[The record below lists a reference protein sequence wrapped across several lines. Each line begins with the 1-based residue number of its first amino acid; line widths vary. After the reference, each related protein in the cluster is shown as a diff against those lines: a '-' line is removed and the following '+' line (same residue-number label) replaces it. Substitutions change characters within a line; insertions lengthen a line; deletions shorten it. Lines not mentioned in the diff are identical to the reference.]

1 MYLLIP
7 GRHHLLT
14 DFQFKYL
21 NRLIKCN
28 LEGEK
33 DVYGLPLEAQ
43 TVEGIIFAVTSAN
56 HLGTKRN
63 PVPFYIRAMVIQEFS
78 NSLDV
83 PVYVYGIDDVGVIPD
98 FSEYTVK
105 TIRHSSESVHSLTPD
120 NTIVICSTSV
130 KEMYLKRGFRVLP
143 AELDPVTNTFT
154 QPMPW
159 DVVKL
164 IAQEGEWRKNKT
176 VLDQMHPAAFHIW
189 SLYSIGEKVQQIL
202 KDPIIGADG
211 DLTATRDYSVYV
223 KQMDDIA
230 AMKYRET
237 APYIQPGKI
246 GDIGCAAG
254 SWIKIGCEDDRLHE
268 CDFYGIEVSRHLY
281 DVCLQRKHNR
291 EFANPS
297 VFFAQK
303 NAVTSLVFEAGS
315 MNTIHTS
322 SLTHEIESYGSRKD
336 LIAFIHNRY
345 QELVPGGVW
354 INRDVVGPENR
365 NETVLLWLNTNDGE
379 NDLPAPEN
387 PGTHELAV
395 WLGKLSTAAL
405 FKRFAQDFRHHE
417 GYRLPHE
424 WVTIDDNTYCK
435 LSMQDACEFL
445 FKKDYHD
452 NWFSEMHETFC
463 FWNFNDWKS
472 ALEEAGFRLD
482 NLSNAYRNEW
492 IVKNRLEGKVQL
504 LRINENRTVEP
515 MRFPDSHMLL
525 LARK

>member
-21 NRLIKCN
+21 NRLIKCR

-33 DVYGLPLEAQ
+33 DVYGQPLAPADI
-43 TVEGIIFAVTSAN
+43 TGIIFAVTSAN

-63 PVPFYIRAMVIQEFS
+63 PVPFYLRAMIIQEFS

-83 PVYVYGIDDVGVIPD
+83 PAFVYGIDDVGVIHD
-98 FSEYTVK
+98 FAEYTIK
-105 TIRHSSESVHSLTPD
+105 TIRHSSEGTHALTPE
-120 NTIVICSTSV
+120 NTAVICSTAV
-130 KEMYLKRGFRVLP
+130 KDMYLQRGFRVLP
-143 AELDPVTNTFT
+143 AEWDPATNSLT

-159 DVVKL
+159 DIVKL
-164 IAQEGEWRKNKT
+164 IAQTAAWRKHKT
-176 VLDQMHPAAFHIW
+176 ILEQMHPASFKIW
-189 SLYSIGEKVQQIL
+189 SLYGVGEKVQQIL

-211 DLTATRDYSVYV
+211 DLTATRDYNIYV

-230 AMKYRET
+230 AQKYKET
-237 APYIQPGKI
+237 APYIQPGNI

-254 SWIKIGCEDDRLHE
+254 SWIKMGCADDRLHE

-281 DVCLQRKHNR
+281 DICLQRRHNG

-297 VFFAQK
+297 VFFSQK
-303 NAVTSLVFEAGS
+303 NAVTSLVFEPGS

-322 SLTHEIESYGSRKD
+322 SLTHEIESYGSRQD

-365 NETVLLWLNTNDGE
+365 EETILLWLNREDGE
-379 NDLPAPEN
+379 NELPLPPNA
-387 PGTHELAV
+387 TTQELAAY
-395 WLGKLSTAAL
+395 LGKLSTEAL
-405 FKRFAQDFRHHE
+405 FRRFAQDFRHHE
-417 GYRLPHE
+417 GYQLPHE
-424 WVTIDDNTYCK
+424 WVTINGKTYSK

-452 NWFSEMHETFC
+452 NWLSEMHETFC
-463 FWNFNDWKS
+463 FWNYNDWKS
-472 ALEEAGFRLD
+472 ALEAAGLRLD
-482 NLSNAYRNEW
+482 NLSHTYRNEW
-492 IVKNRLEGKVQL
+492 IVQNRLEGKVQL
-504 LRINENRTVEP
+504 LRINEHQEAAP
-515 MRFPDSHMLL
+515 MPFPVSHMLL